1 MQISDNPHT
10 VLGLD
15 IGDARI
21 GVARA
26 NSLAKLPDPL
36 EVIELK
42 TTDAYVRIAEI
53 IALNDVGHIV
63 VGLPVLASGD
73 DSPQTKK
80 VRDFTAIL
88 AKKVAVPISYVNEL
102 FSSVYADTYLKDK
115 KWQGQ
120 PSNDALAACV
130 LLQRYFDEG
139 GQDV

>member
-1 MQISDNPHT
+1 MQISDSPHT
-10 VLGLD
+10 ILSLD

-26 NSLAKLPDPL
+26 NSLAKLPEPL
-36 EVIELK
+36 EVIDLK

-53 IALNDVGHIV
+53 VSINDVRHIV

-73 DSPQTKK
+73 DSLQTKK
-80 VRDFTAIL
+80 VRDFTTQL
-88 AKKVAVPISYVNEL
+88 TQKISLPVSFVNES

-115 KWQGQ
+115 KWHGQ
-120 PSNDALAACV
+120 QSNDALAACV